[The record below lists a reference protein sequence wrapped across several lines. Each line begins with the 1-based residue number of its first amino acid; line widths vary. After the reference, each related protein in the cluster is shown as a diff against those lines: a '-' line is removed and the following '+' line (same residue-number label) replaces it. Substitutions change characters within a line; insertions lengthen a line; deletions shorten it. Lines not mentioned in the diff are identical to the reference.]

1 MRRDAIP
8 SQRIKEVITTIM
20 PSIFSRIAAGEIPSY
35 KVAEDACHFAFLDI
49 SPVHPGHVLVIPKKE
64 VDYIFDLSDEDYAS
78 LMLFAKRVAKAIKKA
93 IPCTKVG
100 VTVIGLDVPHTHV
113 HLVPMDKGAD
123 MNFCAPKLTLPE
135 EQMKEIAYKIASCFE

>member
-1 MRRDAIP
+1 MA
-8 SQRIKEVITTIM
+8 TL
-20 PSIFSRIAAGEIPSY
+20 FSRIAAGEIPSY
-35 KVAEDACHFAFLDI
+35 KVAEDDHYFAFLDI

-64 VDYIFDLSDEDYAS
+64 VDYIFDMADDDYTG

-123 MNFCAPKLTLPE
+123 MNFCAPKLSLPE
-135 EQMKEIAYKIASCFE
+135 EEMKAIAASIAAQFE